1 MTLPPLAPSGDPT
14 SGLPPAPSA
23 TAFPAAP
30 GVPTPEAQRAPWV
43 LPVVAA
49 TVVVGLVL
57 SVAIVAGAVLVGL
70 GLSQDDAGTSWSVL
84 DEGMDEVGGVVT
96 DASGAVVEDGTGGW
110 DHPGTIG
117 EHAVAWESW
126 EGGTATVSIT
136 AAETGYE
143 LPGREN
149 LVQPGYTLL
158 HVMGEVRYEGPGS
171 LVPAEQIGVGVETD
185 LAYIAE
191 LGPGIAS
198 GSLVDVPAVESGNAG
213 VFEALFVVSE
223 AELASG
229 LVDLT
234 GPAGD
239 FYYALG

>member
-149 LVQPGYTLL
+149 LVQPGYTLRP
-158 HVMGEVRYEGPGS
+158 VMG
-171 LVPAEQIGVGVETD
+171 PAEQIGVGVETD

>member
-96 DASGAVVEDGTGGW
+96 DASGAVVED
-110 DHPGTIG
+110 
-117 EHAVAWESW
+117 AVAWESW